1 MSLPAADQRHDI
13 LIVDDHELVRLG
25 LRTLL
30 ATGTHEMPAAPAVL
44 EAASLEEALR
54 VHEAHRDAIALVLLD
69 LHLPDAHGLSGL
81 REFLARFPDARVV
94 ALSGDNDP
102 GLVRAAVAA
111 GAVAYLSK
119 SGQMADVVDYVRT
132 LAASAPRAAAS
143 TSDAAGSGRV
153 VQTRDGERLRL
164 TPRQAELLDLLL
176 TGHSNQEIAARLHL
190 AEGTVKNHVSALLLV
205 FGVRSR
211 AQLISRLR

>member
-1 MSLPAADQRHDI
+1 MPTSDADARDAV

-25 LRTLL
+25 LSTLL
-30 ATGTHEMPAAPAVL
+30 AAQAGAGAPAVL
-44 EAASLEEALR
+44 EASSLAQALR
-54 VHEAHRDAIALVLLD
+54 LYGAREASIALVLLD

-102 GLVRAAVAA
+102 GLVRDAIAA

-119 SGQMADVVDYVRT
+119 SGQMAEVVEYVQA
-132 LAASAPRAAAS
+132 LARHRIGGTAALGSAEA
-143 TSDAAGSGRV
+143 TGSGRV
-153 VQTRDGERLRL
+153 VHTNAGERLQL
-164 TPRQAELLDLLL
+164 TSRQAQLLDLVL
-176 TGHSNQEIAARLHL
+176 TGHSNQEIAVRLHL
-190 AEGTVKNHVSALLLV
+190 AEGTVKNHVSALLLL